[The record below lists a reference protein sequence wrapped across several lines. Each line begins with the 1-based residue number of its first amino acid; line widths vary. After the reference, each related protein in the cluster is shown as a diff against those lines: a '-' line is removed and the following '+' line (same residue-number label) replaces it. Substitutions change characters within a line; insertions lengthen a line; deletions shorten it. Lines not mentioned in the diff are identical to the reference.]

1 MSQSIVL
8 VILVP
13 VLVALLVGLYKYF
26 SLKSELRALQSSFE
40 SRLQL
45 QFEQWR
51 QTREVQ
57 IHKDAVER
65 SRLVTIGEVTEHV
78 APFFPQFHYNP
89 KDARFIGS
97 PLDLVVFDGLDEGVL
112 RKIVFV
118 EVKTGSA
125 NLNAHE
131 RSIQK
136 AIQEKLVEFAV
147 LRILPSGAQWQAG

>member
-8 VILVP
+8 VIFVL
-13 VLVALLVGLYKYF
+13 VLVALFIGLYKYF
-26 SLKSELRALQSSFE
+26 ALKSEMRALQSSFE

-57 IHKDAVER
+57 IHNDAVER
-65 SRLVTIGEVTEHV
+65 SRLVTIGKVTEHV

-97 PLDLVVFDGLDEGVL
+97 PLDLLVFDGLDEGNL

-118 EVKTGSA
+118 GVKTGA
-125 NLNAHE
+125 DNLNADE

-136 AIQEKLVEFAV
+136 AIQQKLVEFAV
-147 LRILPSGAQWQAG
+147 LRILPSGAQWQVG

>member
-1 MSQSIVL
+1 MSQSIIL
-8 VILVP
+8 VIFVL
-13 VLVALLVGLYKYF
+13 VLVALFVGLYKYF
-26 SLKSELRALQSSFE
+26 ALKSEMQALRSSFE

-57 IHKDAVER
+57 VRNDAVER
-65 SRLVTIGEVTEHV
+65 SRLVTIGNLTEHV
-78 APFFPQFHYNP
+78 APFFSQFHYNP

-97 PLDLVVFDGLDEGVL
+97 PLDLLVFDGLDEGVL

-118 EVKTGSA
+118 DVKTGAA
-125 NLNAHE
+125 NLNPHE

-136 AIQEKLVEFAV
+136 AIQEKLVEFAI
-147 LRILPSGAQWQAG
+147 LRILPSGAQWQVG